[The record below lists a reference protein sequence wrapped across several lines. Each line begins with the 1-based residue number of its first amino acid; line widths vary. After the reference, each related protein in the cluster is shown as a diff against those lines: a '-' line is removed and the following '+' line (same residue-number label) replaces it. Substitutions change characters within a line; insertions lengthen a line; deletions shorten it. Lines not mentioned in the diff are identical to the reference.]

1 MYIKRDDQGNI
12 TAISVIP
19 EPGFDEVLDENASE
33 LIAFTAGSTHII
45 NPHPENAVESLAKSD
60 EEFIR
65 VLEDL
70 INLLTEKGLIQFTE
84 LPSKAQEKLLRRQ
97 NSRAK
102 NTHLQLVDDEDEPML
117 DLP

>member
-1 MYIKRDDQGNI
+1 MYIKRDDQSKI

-19 EPGFDEVLDENASE
+19 EPGFDEVVDNNASE
-33 LIAFTAGSTHII
+33 LIAFLSSNAQIV
-45 NPHPENAVESLAKSD
+45 HPRSENANESFAKSD

-97 NSRAK
+97 NIRAK
-102 NTHLQLVDDEDEPML
+102 NTQLQLVDDEDEPML